1 MNGERATQ
9 IATAIRFKEYLLT
22 RDVSSRRVVLSS
34 LREWLL
40 QRGGMPGIVMWVQ
53 NLQAI
58 NDHVGS
64 ADRKEQ
70 MKADACWD
78 DLLLEHSKD
87 ADFLSMMTY
96 FLRA

>member
-22 RDVSSRRVVLSS
+22 RDVGSRRVVLSA

-40 QRGGMPGIVMWVQ
+40 QRGGMPGIVLWVQ
-53 NLQAI
+53 NLQTI
-58 NDHVGS
+58 NDQVGS

-70 MKADACWD
+70 MKADGCWD
-78 DLLLEHSKD
+78 DLLLEHSRD
-87 ADFLSMMTY
+87 MDFLHMMRS
-96 FLRA
+96 FLTG